1 MQPAGTSEN
10 SAAAE
15 NRDVVARVKEYWEAH
30 TLGLQ
35 YVKADHLRVGTAAFF
50 DHIRPWMN
58 PYKFPEIMPRIE
70 RQAAVLRGKHILEL
84 GCGMGF
90 DSVEFLKRGVRV
102 TATDLTQA
110 AVDVAKRHY
119 EIAGFEPEAVHTA
132 NALDLQF
139 PDNTFDGVWA
149 CGVVH
154 HTGDTA
160 KAIREIRR
168 VLKPGGRAMVS
179 HMYRRPS
186 WMYYLSKYGRENIE
200 FKEEDAPITHFLR
213 EPEALEMFE
222 GFEIESAEQDHY
234 RCLPVARTGLKAN
247 LYTYGFKP
255 LYNLLPIEM
264 AKKLAYKFSVI
275 AIKKLTE
282 LNCYVFL
289 YALIGAYGSF
299 TTDVQ
304 DPDSEQDECSE
315 FHKGHSTRCF

>member
-1 MQPAGTSEN
+1 MRPAD
-10 SAAAE
+10 AAE
-15 NRDVVARVKEYWEAH
+15 NATATEEQDVVAGVKRYWEAH

-35 YVKADHLRVGTAAFF
+35 YVKADDLEVGTPAFF
-50 DHIRPWMN
+50 EHIRPWMN

-70 RQAAVLRGKHILEL
+70 KQAAALQGQHILEV

-90 DSVEFLKRGVRV
+90 DSLEFLKRGVRV

-119 EIAGFEPEAVHTA
+119 EVAGYRAEAVHTA
-132 NALDLQF
+132 NVLDLPF
-139 PDNTFDGVWA
+139 PDETFDGVWA

-154 HTGDTA
+154 HTGNTA
-160 KAIREIRR
+160 KAIREIHR

-179 HMYRRPS
+179 HLYRRPS

-200 FKEEDAPITHFLR
+200 FKEEDAPITHFVR
-213 EPEALEMFE
+213 EPEALAMFE

-255 LYNLLPIEM
+255 LYNLLPLGV

-275 AIKKLTE
+275 AIKKLSSSC
-282 LNCYVFL
+282 LFL
-289 YALIGAYGSF
+289 YALLGVYGSI
-299 TTDVQ
+299 TTEAVV
-304 DPDSEQDECSE
+304 DPDSESDEYSE
-315 FHKGHSTRCF
+315 SHKEY

>member
-1 MQPAGTSEN
+1 MY
-10 SAAAE
+10 E
-15 NRDVVARVKEYWEAH
+15 NRIELDERASALKQTARASTEESDVQRVGRYWQAH

-35 YVKADHLRVGTAAFF
+35 YVKANDLTVGTVEFF

-70 RQAAVLRGKHILEL
+70 REAARLKGKHILEV

-90 DSVEFLKRGVRV
+90 DSLEFLKRGVRV
-102 TATDLTQA
+102 TVTDLTQA
-110 AVDVAKRHY
+110 AVDVAKRHH
-119 EIAGFEPEAVHTA
+119 EIAGYRPEAVHTA
-132 NALDLQF
+132 NALALPF

-154 HTGDTA
+154 HTGNTA
-160 KAIREIRR
+160 KAIGEIRR

-200 FKEEDAPITHFLR
+200 FKEEDAPITHFVR
-213 EPEALEMFE
+213 EQEALAMFE

-255 LYNLLPIEM
+255 LYNLLPLPI

-275 AIKKLTE
+275 ATKK
-282 LNCYVFL
+282 
-289 YALIGAYGSF
+289 S
-299 TTDVQ
+299 D
-304 DPDSEQDECSE
+304 
-315 FHKGHSTRCF
+315 

>member
-1 MQPAGTSEN
+1 MATLESTN
-10 SAAAE
+10 
-15 NRDVVARVKEYWEAH
+15 VMRVKNYWEAH

-35 YVKADHLRVGTAAFF
+35 YVKAEELRVGTAEFF
-50 DHIRPWMN
+50 AHIRPWMN

-70 RQAAVLRGKHILEL
+70 QQAATLRGKHVLEV

-90 DSVEFLKRGVRV
+90 DTLEFLKRGVRM

-110 AVDVAKRHY
+110 AVDVAQRHF
-119 EIAGFEPEAVHTA
+119 EVAGHRPEAVHTA
-132 NALDLQF
+132 NVLSLPFAD
-139 PDNTFDGVWA
+139 DTFDGVWA

-154 HTGDTA
+154 HTGNTA

-168 VLKPGGRAMVS
+168 VLKPGGRAMIV

-213 EPEALEMFE
+213 EDEALAMFE
-222 GFEIESAEQDHY
+222 GFRVLSAEQDHY

-255 LYNLLPIEM
+255 LYNLLPEPV
-264 AKKLAYKFSVI
+264 AKRLAYKFSVI
-275 AIKKLTE
+275 AVKK
-282 LNCYVFL
+282 
-289 YALIGAYGSF
+289 
-299 TTDVQ
+299 
-304 DPDSEQDECSE
+304 
-315 FHKGHSTRCF
+315 